1 MFKNTSSQVKTIAYA
16 VFIIGVLITLYCGFV
31 LVASNVLLGI
41 IVIALGLA
49 ASYALA
55 ILIDALAQ
63 LLENTEEIK
72 QRLKETEKQQD
83 S

>member
-1 MFKNTSSQVKTIAYA
+1 MFKNTSNQVKTIAYA
-16 VFIIGVLITLYCGFV
+16 VFIIGLIITLYSGLV

-49 ASYALA
+49 ISYAFA

-63 LLENTEEIK
+63 VLENTEEIK
-72 QRLKETEKQQD
+72 QRLRENQKTDDK
-83 S
+83 

>member
-49 ASYALA
+49 VSYALA

>member
-16 VFIIGVLITLYCGFV
+16 VFIIGVLITLYCGFMFI
-31 LVASNVLLGI
+31 ASNVLLGV

-49 ASYALA
+49 VSYALA